1 MTNAAPTP
9 TNGTT
14 TPGAE
19 YPRTELREMD
29 GSDRAEWSTTS
40 GTHRMIID
48 QAVTHLPDG
57 RRQIGVGQIHNGS
70 SEIIIVKVEG
80 SELLVKPNG
89 KSAVVLDS
97 NYQLGERF
105 KIELVASGG
114 TIKVYYNGNQV
125 YSMSKSSSTAFFKAG
140 AYPQTNCETE
150 ARYGKTCSSSNYGEV
165 AIYDLVV
172 RH

>member
-1 MTNAAPTP
+1 
-9 TNGTT
+9 
-14 TPGAE
+14 
-19 YPRTELREMD
+19 
-29 GSDRAEWSTTS
+29 
-40 GTHRMIID
+40 
-48 QAVTHLPDG
+48 
-57 RRQIGVGQIHNGS
+57 
-70 SEIIIVKVEG
+70 VKVEG

-105 KIELVASGG
+105 KIELGG
-114 TIKVYYNGNQV
+114 LGLAPSRSITTAIR
-125 YSMSKSSSTAFFKAG
+125 SIRCRKSSSTAFFKAG